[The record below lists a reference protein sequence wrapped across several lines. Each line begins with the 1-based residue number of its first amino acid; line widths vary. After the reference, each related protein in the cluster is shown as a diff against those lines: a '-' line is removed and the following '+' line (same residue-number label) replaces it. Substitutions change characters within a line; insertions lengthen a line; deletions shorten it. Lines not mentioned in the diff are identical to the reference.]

1 MPTAQTTQGIEQDKE
16 ENLARYRGSVC
27 RLCRREN
34 LKLFLKGD
42 RCYSDKCAFD
52 RRGYPPGQHGQR
64 RRGKIS
70 DYGIQL
76 REKQKVK
83 RMYGLGEKQF
93 HLFFERADRQKGITG
108 VNLLVLL
115 ECRLDNVVYRLGFVN
130 SRTQGRHFVRHNH
143 FLVNGKKVN
152 IPSYLIKA
160 GDVIEVQEKSRKVQ
174 ALGDAMDAVVRRG
187 VPQWLELDKENMKGT
202 VKTFPVRDD
211 LTMPMQ
217 EQLIVELYSK

>member
-1 MPTAQTTQGIEQDKE
+1 M
-16 ENLARYRGSVC
+16 ARYTGSVC
-27 RLCRREN
+27 RICRREN

-42 RCYSDKCAFD
+42 RCYGDKCAFD
-52 RRGYPPGQHGQR
+52 RRSYAPGEHGQR
-64 RRGKIS
+64 RRGKLS

-83 RMYGLGEKQF
+83 RMYGLSEKQF
-93 HLFFERADRQKGITG
+93 RLIFQAADRQKGITG
-108 VNLLVLL
+108 TNLLVLL
-115 ECRLDNVVYRLGFVN
+115 ERRLDNVVYRLGFVN

-152 IPSYLIKA
+152 IPSYLIKV
-160 GDVIEVQEKSRKVQ
+160 GDEISVGEKSQKVQ
-174 ALGDAMDAVVRRG
+174 AIGDSLEAVVRRG
-187 VPQWLELDKENMKGT
+187 MPQWLELEKDKMKGI
-202 VKTFPVRDD
+202 VKSLPVRDD